1 MNPVQ
6 AWNDIPWTDVPL
18 FLIFLIVLY
27 WVKKTIDLRFARKQS
42 KVVYNVRIVED
53 SHINIDHGQIDEIV
67 HNHVE
72 GKVHTH
78 EEKW

>member
-53 SHINIDHGQIDEIV
+53 SHINIDHGQIDEIF